1 MSRPHS
7 CRGRLPELS
16 PLGDPSDVRETVV
29 RLIRSLGSWHQGF
42 LARGL
47 EDSCQVALV
56 TFEVTP
62 EVDAGGHAHIGVA

>member
-1 MSRPHS
+1 
-7 CRGRLPELS
+7 
-16 PLGDPSDVRETVV
+16 VRETVV